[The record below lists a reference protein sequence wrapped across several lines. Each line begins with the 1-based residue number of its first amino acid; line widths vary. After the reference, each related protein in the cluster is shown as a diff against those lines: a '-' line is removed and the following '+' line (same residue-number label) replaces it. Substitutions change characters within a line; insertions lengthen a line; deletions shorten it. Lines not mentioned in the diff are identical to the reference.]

1 MKHFLGFTYD
11 GIPSMHYGIMQVSTG
26 GGLYEDALMA
36 SRTIES
42 ENVKNRDFS
51 IFKSITRENIKFN
64 MAIYMEHGVDER
76 QLDIVRN
83 WFDVDY
89 YKPFYFDE
97 RPDRVVYAMVEG
109 EPTLKHDGYQGY
121 IDVSFVTN
129 SPYWWSPIQALD
141 FKGATTFSFTNT
153 GTKSLF
159 PVIEITAK
167 GNISSGSPVKVI
179 NVRTGQSLEV
189 TQMASGEVLTV
200 DCLNQYLQSSLP
212 ETYRYDVC
220 NENYLEIETGVSSIQ
235 LVGNASFK
243 FRYREKYR

>member
-1 MKHFLGFTYD
+1 
-11 GIPSMHYGIMQVSTG
+11 MHYGIMQVSTG

-51 IFKSITRENIKFN
+51 IFKLITRENIKFN

-97 RPDRVVYAMVEG
+97 RPDRIVYAMVEG

-129 SPYWWSPIQALD
+129 SPYWWSPIHAYEYTS
-141 FKGATTFSFTNT
+141 ATTFNFTNS
-153 GTKSLF
+153 GAKALQ
-159 PVIEITAK
+159 PIIEITAK
-167 GNISSGSPVKVI
+167 ANISSTSPIKV
-179 NVRTGQSLEV
+179 NNLRSGKSLEIK
-189 TQMASGEVLTV
+189 QMALGETLTI
-200 DCLNQYLQSSLP
+200 DCLSKYLQSSLP

-220 NENYLEIETGVSSIQ
+220 NEEYLEIETGVSPIQ